1 MKKSFRKL
9 IKDYLRV
16 SFLQTRDTLHL
27 TQEQMAD
34 RLLMS
39 TRAYAKLETGHSC
52 CSLFTALIFLSRCC
66 PDRCQLRCIP
76 PSLQPA
82 LRCAQDSNSSFRSW
96 GTDTSTFPKAGTQ
109 RFSAVPVTA
118 VVRVL
123 VLIGRACSRACYS
136 PVRH

>member
-66 PDRCQLRCIP
+66 TDRRAFLEGIFKP
-76 PSLQPA
+76 L
-82 LRCAQDSNSSFRSW
+82 DSF
-96 GTDTSTFPKAGTQ
+96 A
-109 RFSAVPVTA
+109 FSQ
-118 VVRVL
+118 
-123 VLIGRACSRACYS
+123 G
-136 PVRH
+136 

>member
-39 TRAYAKLETGHSC
+39 TRAYAKLETG
-52 CSLFTALIFLSRCC
+52 
-66 PDRCQLRCIP
+66 
-76 PSLQPA
+76 
-82 LRCAQDSNSSFRSW
+82 NSVAAAS
-96 GTDTSTFPKAGTQ
+96 
-109 RFSAVPVTA
+109 
-118 VVRVL
+118 
-123 VLIGRACSRACYS
+123 S
-136 PVRH
+136 PL

>member
-66 PDRCQLRCIP
+66 TDRRAFLEG
-76 PSLQPA
+76 LFK
-82 LRCAQDSNSSFRSW
+82 LLDSFVISE
-96 GTDTSTFPKAGTQ
+96 G
-109 RFSAVPVTA
+109 
-118 VVRVL
+118 
-123 VLIGRACSRACYS
+123 
-136 PVRH
+136 

>member
-16 SFLQTRDTLHL
+16 SLRDALHL
-27 TQEQMAD
+27 TQEQMAA

-66 PDRCQLRCIP
+66 TDRRAFLEG
-76 PSLQPA
+76 LFK
-82 LRCAQDSNSSFRSW
+82 LLDSF
-96 GTDTSTFPKAGTQ
+96 D
-109 RFSAVPVTA
+109 FSK
-118 VVRVL
+118 
-123 VLIGRACSRACYS
+123 G
-136 PVRH
+136 

>member
-66 PDRCQLRCIP
+66 TDRRAFLEGLFKLLDSFDFPRADFFPFSPTFSTLQIFLPLQLYFLYSFLTISFFHFP
-76 PSLQPA
+76 P
-82 LRCAQDSNSSFRSW
+82 
-96 GTDTSTFPKAGTQ
+96 
-109 RFSAVPVTA
+109 
-118 VVRVL
+118 
-123 VLIGRACSRACYS
+123 
-136 PVRH
+136 